1 MEITL
6 AATGSVAAASDE
18 RLIRR
23 VWWRIMPLI
32 LITYLVS
39 VIDKMNVSFAKLQ
52 MVHQIGLTETA
63 YGLASSLFFIGYLIF
78 EIPSALGVHRFGAPK
93 WIFRIVLS
101 WGVATVLLAWIS
113 SGSMFAAL
121 RFLVGA
127 AEAGLYP
134 GIVYYLTV
142 WFPRRYQVRAIAL
155 LTLGSALGNMLGSA
169 FGGALLSLD
178 GVMHHAG
185 WQWVFIVTGVLALVL
200 APVVLTCLPRSIE
213 TAPFL
218 DAAER
223 ARLARMVA
231 DEAPAAHHEGSVWV
245 VLRDRRVQ
253 VFSFAYT
260 LMLTSLYG
268 LIYWLPTVIKGFGV
282 SSSLNGL
289 LTMIPWA
296 LTAVL
301 LLTVPRLLTRE
312 SRVRV
317 AAAAI
322 GTIGCLAFTA
332 SVLLSDPAARYAA
345 LVIGTPCTSL
355 LLPCFWSLPS
365 KYFSGRRAA
374 ASLAAISSIGNFGG
388 FLAQNAMPWLGRALG
403 HAGYAMLLP
412 ALCLLSLGAAAF
424 AMELASRRANA
435 AATNDGAASA
445 SRPQQPPQP
454 RQPR

>member
-1 MEITL
+1 MDI
-6 AATGSVAAASDE
+6 SVAQAANPGATQDE

-32 LITYLVS
+32 LVTYLVS

-101 WGVATVLLAWIS
+101 WGIATLLIAYIS

-142 WFPRRYQVRAIAL
+142 WFPRRYQVRAFAL

-169 FGGALLSLD
+169 FGGMLLSLD
-178 GVMHHAG
+178 GVWHHAG
-185 WQWVFIVTGVLALVL
+185 WQWVFIITGLLALVL
-200 APVVLTCLPRSIE
+200 APIVLFCLPRSVE
-213 TAPFL
+213 TATFL
-218 DAAER
+218 NPQER
-223 ARLARMVA
+223 TRLIQMVA
-231 DEAPAAHHEGSVWV
+231 DEAPAAHHEGNVWSV
-245 VLRDRRVQ
+245 LCDRKVQ
-253 VFSFAYT
+253 WFSLAYT

-282 SSSLNGL
+282 SSSMNGL

-296 LTAVL
+296 LTAAL
-301 LLTVPRLLTRE
+301 LLLVPRLLTKERH
-312 SRVRV
+312 VRM
-317 AAAAI
+317 AAA
-322 GTIGCLAFTA
+322 TIGMVGCVAFVVSLLA
-332 SVLLSDPAARYAA
+332 SDPSARYVA

-365 KYFSGRRAA
+365 KYFSGRRSA

-388 FLAQNAMPWLGRALG
+388 FLAQNAMPWIGKALG
-403 HAGYAMLLP
+403 HPGYAMLLP
-412 ALCLLSLGAAAF
+412 ALCLLLLGCTALAMQVTSTRESLNPSAF
-424 AMELASRRANA
+424 
-435 AATNDGAASA
+435 
-445 SRPQQPPQP
+445 
-454 RQPR
+454 

>member
-1 MEITL
+1 MGISL
-6 AATGSVAAASDE
+6 AAAAEPVAAYDE
-18 RLIRR
+18 HLIRR

-32 LITYLVS
+32 MVTYLVS
-39 VIDKMNVSFAKLQ
+39 VVDKMNVSFAKLQ

-93 WIFRIVLS
+93 WIFRIMLT
-101 WGVATVLLAWIS
+101 WGIATVLLAYTS

-121 RFLVGA
+121 RFLVGT

-134 GIVYYLTV
+134 GVVYYLTV
-142 WFPRRYQVRAIAL
+142 WLPRRYQVRAVAL

-178 GVMHHAG
+178 GTLNHAG
-185 WQWVFIVTGVLALVL
+185 WQWVFFVTGAFALVL
-200 APVVLTCLPRSIE
+200 APIVLLCLPRSIE
-213 TAPFL
+213 TARFL
-218 DAAER
+218 DAGER
-223 ARLARMVA
+223 GRLAKMVA
-231 DEAPAAHHEGSVWV
+231 DEAPSTNHEGTVWS
-245 VLRDRRVQ
+245 VLRDRV
-253 VFSFAYT
+253 VLAFALGYT
-260 LMLTSLYG
+260 LLLTSLYG

-282 SSSLNGL
+282 SSSVNGL

-296 LTAVL
+296 LTSVL
-301 LLTVPRLLTRE
+301 LLTVPRMLKQE
-312 SRVRV
+312 NQVRV

-322 GTIGCLAFTA
+322 GTIGCVAFVV
-332 SVLLSDPAARYAA
+332 SLLVSDPTWRYIA
-345 LVIGTPCTSL
+345 LVVGTPCTSL

-388 FLAQNAMPWLGRALG
+388 FLAQNAMPWIGKTFG

-412 ALCLLSLGAAAF
+412 ALCLLLLGGIAL
-424 AMELASRRANA
+424 AMELANRRASFNP
-435 AATNDGAASA
+435 SA
-445 SRPQQPPQP
+445 R
-454 RQPR
+454 

>member
-1 MEITL
+1 MEISMST
-6 AATGSVAAASDE
+6 SASADITQDE
-18 RLIRR
+18 RLIKR

-32 LITYLVS
+32 LVTYLVS
-39 VIDKMNVSFAKLQ
+39 VVDKMNVSFAKLQ

-101 WGVATVLLAWIS
+101 WGIATLLIAYIS

-142 WFPRRYQVRAIAL
+142 WFPRRYQVRALAL

-169 FGGALLSLD
+169 FGGMLLSLD
-178 GVMHHAG
+178 GVWHHAG
-185 WQWVFIVTGVLALVL
+185 WQWVFIVTGLLALVL
-200 APVVLTCLPRSIE
+200 APVVLWCLPRSIE

-218 DAAER
+218 DAQER
-223 ARLARMVA
+223 TRLARMVA
-231 DEAPAAHHEGSVWV
+231 DEAPEAHHGGSIWS
-245 VLRDRRVQ
+245 VLCDRAVL
-253 VFSFAYT
+253 VFALGYT
-260 LMLTSLYG
+260 LLLTSLYG

-296 LTAVL
+296 LTAAL
-301 LLTVPRLLTRE
+301 LLIVPRTLKTE
-312 SRVRV
+312 SRVRY

-322 GTIGCLAFTA
+322 GVIGCVAFVA
-332 SVLLSDPAARYAA
+332 SLLVTDPAARYVA

-374 ASLAAISSIGNFGG
+374 AGLATISSIGNFGG
-388 FLAQNAMPWLGRALG
+388 FLAQNAMPWIGKALG
-403 HAGYAMLLP
+403 HPGYAMLLP
-412 ALCLLSLGAAAF
+412 ALCLLSLGLTALAMQMAAN
-424 AMELASRRANA
+424 RAPLNS
-435 AATNDGAASA
+435 SA
-445 SRPQQPPQP
+445 S
-454 RQPR
+454 

>member
-1 MEITL
+1 MEI
-6 AATGSVAAASDE
+6 SVAATASPDMAQDE
-18 RLIRR
+18 RLIHR
-23 VWWRIMPLI
+23 VWWRIMPLV
-32 LITYLVS
+32 LVTYLVS

-101 WGVATVLLAWIS
+101 WGIATLLIAYTS

-142 WFPRRYQVRAIAL
+142 WFPRRYQVRAFAL
-155 LTLGSALGNMLGSA
+155 LTLGSAFGNMLGSA

-178 GVMHHAG
+178 GFWHYAG
-185 WQWVFIVTGVLALVL
+185 WQWVFIITGLLALVL
-200 APVVLTCLPRSIE
+200 APIVLFCLPRSVE
-213 TAPFL
+213 TASFL
-218 DAAER
+218 DPLER
-223 ARLARMVA
+223 SRLAHMVA
-231 DEAPAAHHEGSVWV
+231 KEAPAAHHEGGVWV
-245 VLRDRRVQ
+245 VLRDSKVL
-253 VFSFAYT
+253 VLAFAYT

-282 SSSLNGL
+282 SSSINGL

-296 LTAVL
+296 LTAAL
-301 LLTVPRLLTRE
+301 LLIVPRMLKTE
-312 SRVRV
+312 SHVRV
-317 AAAAI
+317 AAATIGAI
-322 GTIGCLAFTA
+322 GCMAFVV
-332 SVLLSDPAARYAA
+332 SLLVNAPALRYIA

-365 KYFSGRRAA
+365 KYFSGRRSA

-388 FLAQNAMPWLGRALG
+388 FLAQNAMPWIGKALG

-412 ALCLLSLGAAAF
+412 ALCLLLLGGAALFMQLTSA
-424 AMELASRRANA
+424 RAPL
-435 AATNDGAASA
+435 DPSA
-445 SRPQQPPQP
+445 S
-454 RQPR
+454 